1 MSNCSFADQSPSLK
15 GKHFTPGRTL
25 DGVTYLARISTIHQA
40 WGELSKQNFVNYLN
54 SLPAESGASCNYY
67 ADKWG
72 GLALVVDEANRSWC
86 SSSRVNDARA
96 ITIECASEKKYPYKI
111 TDACLTAVVN
121 LNIDWC
127 KRNGIRKMHWDPNLV
142 PYSYAK
148 DAAQKKA
155 NEAAVVAKYNS
166 LPADEGLFTIHHW
179 YYDKPCPGAY
189 IEGKLQWICDEVNKA
204 IGAVKVGD
212 IVPMEV
218 TEIKDGYAY
227 GKVKID
233 EPIPPVPKGIKVGS
247 KVTINP
253 GAKAG
258 GLNKDYRGKA
268 IDTKYANGKYVGKVV
283 EIATHLGVEE
293 AKIDYPVWSWIAVS
307 SLTLVE

>member
-1 MSNCSFADQSPSLK
+1 M
-15 GKHFTPGRTL
+15 
-25 DGVTYLARISTIHQA
+25 
-40 WGELSKQNFVNYLN
+40 
-54 SLPAESGASCNYY
+54 
-67 ADKWG
+67 
-72 GLALVVDEANRSWC
+72 
-86 SSSRVNDARA
+86 
-96 ITIECASEKKYPYKI
+96 
-111 TDACLTAVVN
+111 
-121 LNIDWC
+121 
-127 KRNGIRKMHWDPNLV
+127 
-142 PYSYAK
+142 
-148 DAAQKKA
+148 
-155 NEAAVVAKYNS
+155 
-166 LPADEGLFTIHHW
+166 
-179 YYDKPCPGAY
+179 
-189 IEGKLQWICDEVNKA
+189 QWICDEVNKA

-258 GLNKDYRGKA
+258 GLNKDYRGKE
-268 IDTKYANGKYVGKVV
+268 ISSQYANGKYVGKVV